1 MRIAIDASSAAV
13 QQKTGVGKYIQR
25 LIERLEELDDE
36 NEYVI
41 YCRLSRWKRRRYFYR
56 PTKATTK
63 VKLFQEPFFT
73 GRGIDVFHGLDARL
87 PKIRGP
93 RARGPKL
100 VATVHDLFSLVSE
113 EFADDKFRR
122 KKIARYGDI
131 AEKADR
137 IICDSE
143 STRRDFTRFFP
154 ETESKT
160 CVIYPGVD
168 DRFSPRG
175 EAEIEGV
182 RRKYG
187 IQSDYVLYVGEL
199 SKRKNILRMFEAF
212 REVRRQRGGDI
223 QFVAAGRLT
232 HGKEEIL
239 SYLKDNRCDGHIL
252 LTGYVPDEDLPALYS
267 GARLFLFTT
276 LYEGFG
282 LPILEALACGAPV
295 ISSNTSSSAEIG
307 RGVAALVDPLSV
319 EEIAA
324 ALSRVLEG
332 HGGVEDNE
340 AGPDL
345 LKRRWSDVARDVLSI
360 YDELMGGAEI

>member
-1 MRIAIDASSAAV
+1 MRIGIDASSMAV
-13 QQKTGVGKYIQR
+13 PQKTGVARYVLR
-25 LIERLEELDDE
+25 LVERLEKLDDE

-41 YCRLSRWKRRRYFYR
+41 YYRLSRWKRRKYFYR
-56 PTKATTK
+56 PTKATTR
-63 VKLFQEPFFT
+63 VKLFQEPFFA
-73 GRGIDVFHGLDARL
+73 GRGIDVFHGPDARL

-93 RARGPKL
+93 RACAPKL

-113 EFADDKFRR
+113 EFADDKFRK
-122 KKIARYGDI
+122 KKIARYKDI
-131 AEKADR
+131 AERADR
-137 IICDSE
+137 IVCDSE

-154 ETESKT
+154 EAESKT

-187 IQSDYVLYVGEL
+187 IGPEYILYVGSL

-239 SYLKDNRCDGHIL
+239 SYLKDNRCDGRIL
-252 LTGYVPDEDLPALYS
+252 LPGYVPDEDLPALYS
-267 GARLFLFTT
+267 GARLFL
-276 LYEGFG
+276 
-282 LPILEALACGAPV
+282 
-295 ISSNTSSSAEIG
+295 
-307 RGVAALVDPLSV
+307 
-319 EEIAA
+319 
-324 ALSRVLEG
+324 
-332 HGGVEDNE
+332 
-340 AGPDL
+340 
-345 LKRRWSDVARDVLSI
+345 
-360 YDELMGGAEI
+360 